1 MSIREVK
8 SKKAKKGVTYRVYF
22 DYKDKYGRP
31 QHYSKSGFV
40 KKTDAQNHERLIYS
54 KIVDGSLINI
64 KKTFGDV
71 WEEYIEIDPHTSVTT
86 KQIRSSYYN
95 KHIRPQFEDADIT
108 LLDYTI
114 IQNFV
119 AEKGK
124 ELSKSTVENIVKV
137 FSGVFKFA
145 YNRNYI
151 DRLPYARLKITGKA
165 KNDLFKKKTV
175 AENESNLVA
184 PDNYMNLLDPQTV
197 KTFLERYSKRTG
209 VHISSHMFRHTFA
222 TRLWENKVDVK
233 IAQRLLRHESYQ
245 TTLDVYTSLENEN
258 LNNVVNNVYS

>member
-1 MSIREVK
+1 MVDLNIIQKV
-8 SKKAKKGVTYRVYF
+8 ALF
-22 DYKDKYGRP
+22 
-31 QHYSKSGFV
+31 

-86 KQIRSSYYN
+86 KQIRSSSN
-95 KHIRPQFEDADIT
+95 KRIQPQFEDADIT

-175 AENESNLVA
+175 AENEFKE
-184 PDNYMNLLDPQTV
+184 LLSV
-197 KTFLERYSKRTG
+197 
-209 VHISSHMFRHTFA
+209 
-222 TRLWENKVDVK
+222 VDKNRSMGLGSYK
-233 IAQRLLRHESYQ
+233 IVFMLGY
-245 TTLDVYTSLENEN
+245 
-258 LNNVVNNVYS
+258 

>member
-1 MSIREVK
+1 M
-8 SKKAKKGVTYRVYF
+8 
-22 DYKDKYGRP
+22 
-31 QHYSKSGFV
+31 
-40 KKTDAQNHERLIYS
+40 
-54 KIVDGSLINI
+54 INI

-71 WEEYIEIDPHTSVTT
+71 WEEYIETDPHTSVTT

-165 KNDLFKKKTV
+165 KNDLFKKKQ
-175 AENESNLVA
+175 LLK
-184 PDNYMNLLDPQTV
+184 MNL
-197 KTFLERYSKRTG
+197 KSF
-209 VHISSHMFRHTFA
+209 
-222 TRLWENKVDVK
+222 
-233 IAQRLLRHESYQ
+233 
-245 TTLDVYTSLENEN
+245 
-258 LNNVVNNVYS
+258 